1 MPLSKIQTIDNQVVP
16 NLGSRNM
23 IINGSF
29 IVAQKGVTSSTTSG
43 MQTVD
48 RTYLVHSGTDNAPT
62 QAQVDV
68 ASGTTP
74 YSLGHRKAFKLTNG
88 NQNAPD
94 AGDYLQYEQ
103 QVEAQRVHSF
113 GWDSTS
119 TSTSIV
125 MTFWILSSVARTY
138 QGALLVPDSSKIYP
152 WTTGAIS
159 ANTYTKVT
167 VVIPGASGVT
177 INNDTGIGFHWML
190 WPYLGTQY
198 VGGST
203 VNQWN
208 AHSSNTWAAATDDT
222 SYWTTNGA
230 TVEITGLQIEVGS
243 EATSFE
249 HRSFDDELEL
259 CERYFQTYSDTLWQ
273 GTNEHAANYSLYLDG
288 YFRKKMRGTP
298 TATIVG
304 TVVIGRPQVGVTQR
318 PNSIGGL
325 NKEGFYKCNWPSSG
339 TYGGSLG
346 SHGDAYYRM
355 GLGAGP
361 TNRIDFSSEPN

>member
-16 NLGSRNM
+16 SLGSRNM

-29 IVAQKGVTSSTTSG
+29 VVAQRGVTSSTTSG

-74 YSLGHRKAFKLTNG
+74 YSLGHRKAFKVTNG
-88 NQNAPD
+88 NQTSG
-94 AGDYLQYEQ
+94 AGAADYIQYEQ
-103 QVEAQRVHSF
+103 QIEAQRVHSF

-119 TSTSIV
+119 TSSKITMS
-125 MTFWILSSVARTY
+125 FWIKSSVARTI
-138 QGALLVPDSSKIYP
+138 QGAFLVTDSSKIYP
-152 WTTGAIS
+152 WNTGAIS
-159 ANTYTKVT
+159 ANTWTKVT
-167 VVIPGASGVT
+167 KTIPGASGVT
-177 INNDTGIGFHWML
+177 INNDTGIGLQWLM
-190 WPYLGTQY
+190 WPYLGTNY
-198 VGGST
+198 KGGST

-208 AHSSNTWAAATDDT
+208 AHSSNTWGAATDDT
-222 SYWTTNGA
+222 TWYTTNSA
-230 TVEITGLQIEVGS
+230 TCEITGLQIEVGS

-249 HRSFDDELEL
+249 HRDFDDELEL
-259 CERYFQTYSDTLWQ
+259 CERYFQTYSNTLWQ
-273 GTNEHAANYSLYLDG
+273 GTNEHSLNYSLYLDG
-288 YFRKKMRGTP
+288 YFRKRMRATP

-304 TVVIGRPQVGVTQR
+304 TMGIGRPQVGVTQR

-325 NKEGFYKCNWPSSG
+325 TEEGFYSCNWPSSG
-339 TYGGSLG
+339 TYGGQLG

-355 GLGAGP
+355 YVGAGP
-361 TNRIDFSSEPN
+361 TNRLDFSAEL